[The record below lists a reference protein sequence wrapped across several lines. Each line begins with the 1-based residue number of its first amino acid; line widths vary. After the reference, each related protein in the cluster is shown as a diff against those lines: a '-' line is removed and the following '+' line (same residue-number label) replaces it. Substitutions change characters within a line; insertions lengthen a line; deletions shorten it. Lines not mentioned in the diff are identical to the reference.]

1 MKEVIVILLHAAI
14 NIVFFAVGL
23 YALCAHTQLIRSAG
37 FKKWFLVFVVCSLF
51 LFVLSSLFWWGMP
64 YAPLG
69 VPLGGALIIST
80 TLMST

>member
-1 MKEVIVILLHAAI
+1 MKEAIVVLLHATA
-14 NIVFFAVGL
+14 NVVFFIIGL
-23 YALCAHTQLIRSAG
+23 YILCAYNRVIRSAG
-37 FKKWFLVFVVCSLF
+37 FVKWFLVFVVCSLF